1 MTTNTQ
7 RRANLLFALL
17 LFWKNQ
23 KDALASDRKQEG
35 ESYEK
40 RK

>member
-1 MTTNTQ
+1 MYH
-7 RRANLLFALL
+7 LLSF
-17 LFWKNQ
+17 LFWKNEENG
-23 KDALASDRKQEG
+23 LVSDRKQEG